1 VVDLLIEMM
10 MMIEMMIEMMIM
22 LIVNVTMIV
31 IIVIMMI
38 FTDSTY
44 LPSGN
49 RYQQKQTKIFVLT
62 FINRLDF
69 PFTFINR
76 PNVTFFRFILF
87 LKLKFL
93 PNHSFE
99 IMTTRLCAMDMNPPP
114 ACSETAYPATGDHHL
129 FLLIVNA
136 ILAATIQ
143 GGFRDKLEFQRYD
156 ASAAVIP
163 SRCSA
168 SSML

>member
-1 VVDLLIEMM
+1 
-10 MMIEMMIEMMIM
+10 MIEMMIEMMIM

-69 PFTFINR
+69 PFY
-76 PNVTFFRFILF
+76 L
-87 LKLKFL
+87 
-93 PNHSFE
+93 
-99 IMTTRLCAMDMNPPP
+99 
-114 ACSETAYPATGDHHL
+114 Y
-129 FLLIVNA
+129 
-136 ILAATIQ
+136 Q
-143 GGFRDKLEFQRYD
+143 
-156 ASAAVIP
+156 P
-163 SRCSA
+163 S
-168 SSML
+168 